1 MSINKYMFKQCK
13 FLVIIP
19 TYKKTLTSESNTL
32 QSLLN
37 VVNEKLDISIAV
49 WNNGPF
55 EIVDDLCF
63 PDCINIINN
72 LSNES
77 LATVYNQ
84 CIGNMISDF
93 YIILDD
99 DTFVNDELFIEIN
112 NKFIQGEADKLM
124 LPKIRVS
131 NKLISPVKEPK
142 NIVFKSGVFSSKDF
156 RAIGSGLIIPQSII
170 SSWDGDIFDS
180 NLTLYGIDTVFCY
193 EYTKRY
199 KEIIVLDVEFNH
211 DVAGLSSISDESY
224 IFREKNLLFALL
236 YIYTRYPYKKMLY
249 LKRIIGVVIKYIFRI
264 KSVDILMVLSFF
276 YKSNR

>member
-19 TYKKTLTSESNTL
+19 TYKKTLTSESNAL
-32 QSLLN
+32 KSLRN
-37 VVNEKLDISIAV
+37 IVNENLDLNIAI

-55 EIVDDLCF
+55 DIFDDLFF
-63 PDCINIINN
+63 PDCINIIDH
-72 LSNES
+72 LGNES
-77 LATVYNQ
+77 LATAYNQ
-84 CIGNMISDF
+84 CIGNMTSDF

-99 DTFVNDELFIEIN
+99 DTFVNDDLFIEIN
-112 NKFIQGEADKLM
+112 NQFIQGESDKLM
-124 LPKIRVS
+124 LPKVRVS

-142 NIVFKSGVFSSKDF
+142 NIVFESGVFSSKDF

-170 SSWDGDIFDS
+170 STWGGDIFDS

-211 DVAGLSSISDESY
+211 DVAGLSSISDESF

-264 KSVDILMVLSFF
+264 KKIDILMTLSLF
-276 YKSNR
+276 YKKNR

>member
-1 MSINKYMFKQCK
+1 MFKQCK